1 MLTKSL
7 ILGFSLAAL
16 AAGQAYA
23 ADDKKADAQ
32 TGASA
37 TAGASAPQSF
47 ESLDTNK
54 DGSIARAEAAAHGDL
69 AMKFKEH
76 DKDNDGKL
84 SRAEYDAMGKAG
96 AAAGA
101 TSGQSTSPSPAS
113 QKPAK

>member
-23 ADDKKADAQ
+23 ADDKKADAKAQ
-32 TGASA
+32 TGAAA

-54 DGSIARAEAAAHGDL
+54 DGSIARAEAAAHADL
-69 AMKFKEH
+69 AMKFKDH
-76 DKDNDGKL
+76 DKDSDGKL
-84 SRAEYDAMGKAG
+84 SREEYDAMSKG

-101 TSGQSTSPSPAS
+101 TSGQAAE
-113 QKPAK
+113 KPAK